1 LNADTERFLEALHR
15 TFGDNVASVF
25 TYGAALFP
33 PSPVTDFDAHV
44 LLHRPL
50 DEAERTSWRTM
61 HDGLSGMD
69 LDVWYIT
76 VEDAKRPELPLHRG
90 NLEIRDEAWALHR
103 AHVHAGRYV
112 TLYGIDP
119 RELVP
124 VPTWEELDE
133 ALQSEIDDALRSS
146 YGEYS
151 ILNLCRIYC
160 SYANRDVVFSKLQGA
175 LFCLAALPDEYHA
188 TIRAALDG
196 YRRGEFKQVDPQ
208 PFRDAMVPLI
218 ERERGALVGS
228 PDRA

>member
-1 LNADTERFLEALHR
+1 LNAIADRFLEALLR
-15 TFGDNVASVF
+15 TFGDNVAGVF

-50 DEAERTSWRTM
+50 DEAERTSWRAL
-61 HDGLSGMD
+61 HDGLPDLD

-76 VEDAKRPELPLHRG
+76 LDDAKRSELPLHRG

-119 RELVP
+119 IEIVP

-133 ALQSEIDDALRSS
+133 ALQSELDDALRSS

-160 SYANRDVVFSKLQGA
+160 SYANHNVVFSKLQGA
-175 LFCLAALPDEYHA
+175 LFALAALPDEHHA

-196 YRRGEFKQVDPQ
+196 YRRGEFKKIDAQ
-208 PFRDAMVPLI
+208 PFREAMVPLI
-218 ERERGALVGS
+218 ERERAS
-228 PDRA
+228 